1 MMLQRLGL
9 VAIFGLMMA
18 TAQAKAGAQDFILMN
33 KTGVDIHALRVSSSG
48 DDEWGDDI
56 LGADVL
62 ENGDELLIKFS
73 PGEKAALWD
82 LRIEDEKS
90 EAIEWGRLNLIE
102 ITKITLKYNAKT
114 GEATASIETVEE
126 DQENAEDEN
135 AEEDEDE
142 EAAAQD
148 FVLVNR
154 TGVDIHALRVSSSG
168 DDEWGDDILGADVL
182 GNGDELLIKFSPKEE
197 SALWDL
203 RIEDED
209 GNSIEWER
217 LNLLEISKVTLRY
230 NKTSGEAKA
239 QVE

>member
-33 KTGVDIHALRVSSSG
+33 K
-48 DDEWGDDI
+48 
-56 LGADVL
+56 
-62 ENGDELLIKFS
+62 
-73 PGEKAALWD
+73 
-82 LRIEDEKS
+82 
-90 EAIEWGRLNLIE
+90 
-102 ITKITLKYNAKT
+102 
-114 GEATASIETVEE
+114 
-126 DQENAEDEN
+126 
-135 AEEDEDE
+135 
-142 EAAAQD
+142 
-148 FVLVNR
+148 

>member
-1 MMLQRLGL
+1 MLLQRLGL

-18 TAQAKAGAQDFILMN
+18 TAQAKAGAQDFVLVN

-48 DDEWGDDI
+48 DDEWGEDI
-56 LGADVL
+56 LGADTL
-62 ENGDELLIKFS
+62 DNGEQILIKFS
-73 PGEKAALWD
+73 PDEEDALWD
-82 LRIEDEKS
+82 LRIEDEDG
-90 EAIEWGRLNLIE
+90 EAIEWSKLNLFE

-126 DQENAEDEN
+126 DEEDAGDDE

-148 FVLVNR
+148 FILVNK
-154 TGVDIHALRVSSSG
+154 TGVDIHALHVSSSG
-168 DDEWGDDILGADVL
+168 DDEWGEDILGADVL
-182 GNGDELLIKFSPKEE
+182 ENGDELLIKFSPEEE

-230 NKTSGEAKA
+230 NKKSGEAKA